1 MEGLPSD
8 VLAHTEPPW
17 LSLCAGKVA
26 AQRGNLSW
34 APWTTPGPFRS
45 SRVPRWRNLFHNS
58 DLVKFN
64 ALGAGS
70 AIFDTL
76 PVLLRMPMVLLGL
89 CRYSAVLPACH
100 RHVRHPYPPKI
111 PVFPKQILNHV
122 KGLHC
127 VSEWLCSLCGDV
139 FGISSTHENIWHPAC
154 EAIHWEKKKCV
165 HFKFE
170 KKNVFI
176 VKSKEAS
183 SRSEL
188 KWGWLWGWDSALLLD
203 HSGVTMWKCI
213 YRSKL
218 KLRLTSSLVK
228 IEITS
233 WEASFTLE
241 QDSMP
246 RKWC

>member
-100 RHVRHPYPPKI
+100 RHVRYPYPPKNPGI
-111 PVFPKQILNHV
+111 SKTNTKSCQ
-122 KGLHC
+122 GA
-127 VSEWLCSLCGDV
+127 SLCVWVTV
-139 FGISSTHENIWHPAC
+139 FTMWWCLWYLLLTRKHMTSRLC
-154 EAIHWEKKKCV
+154 EAIHWE
-165 HFKFE
+165 E
-170 KKNVFI
+170 KNVFILNSKKKVSI

>member
-1 MEGLPSD
+1 MFTVASYLQRFWSALLMEGLPSD

-100 RHVRHPYPPKI
+100 RHVRYPYPPKI
-111 PVFPKQILNHV
+111 PVFTKQILNHV
-122 KGLHC
+122 KGLHR

-154 EAIHWEKKKCV
+154 EAIHWEKKMC
-165 HFKFE
+165 
-170 KKNVFI
+170 
-176 VKSKEAS
+176 
-183 SRSEL
+183 
-188 KWGWLWGWDSALLLD
+188 
-203 HSGVTMWKCI
+203 
-213 YRSKL
+213 
-218 KLRLTSSLVK
+218 
-228 IEITS
+228 
-233 WEASFTLE
+233 SF
-241 QDSMP
+241 
-246 RKWC
+246 